1 MRAAH
6 WGVDRVPQENS
17 DCKFTN
23 LFLSVS
29 LFLLFFVHLRNVA
42 RRFLDFYNG
51 CRGSFISLL
60 CRLYGE

>member
-6 WGVDRVPQENS
+6 WGVDRVLQRNS

-42 RRFLDFYNG
+42 RRFLDYLVV
-51 CRGSFISLL
+51 CRASFISLL